1 MTNARAL
8 GQDDLATM
16 LAQKVIKLYEDTP
29 VYYNGPFDLTVA
41 YAALG
46 DNDKA
51 LHNFQQVPG
60 SALSSIPLVE
70 LFRLND
76 PEGPYSGI
84 SSDIAFKQTLEKI
97 RIENEAILRR
107 VAKEMP
113 DLLDPASRL

>member
-1 MTNARAL
+1 M
-8 GQDDLATM
+8 
-16 LAQKVIKLYEDTP
+16 ISHHY
-29 VYYNGPFDLTVA
+29 GPFHLTVA

-60 SALSSIPLVE
+60 SALSSIYLVE
-70 LFRLND
+70 VFRLND

-84 SSDIAFKQTLEKI
+84 NSDIAFKQALEKI
-97 RIENEAILRR
+97 RVENGAILRR